1 MTMRSLVI
9 LLRRPMALAAL
20 LLMALSAPAQGQIT
34 GGISSLA
41 TILAPPL
48 SGVGTRALQFGVIVP
63 GTTSVTVLPNTP
75 RGGEF
80 RIAGV
85 KNRKSIDISFTL
97 PTQLTGPA
105 GASIPL
111 SFNGNYAGLCEIDTA
126 GLCEAASY
134 FTWNPVTTPSFRD
147 QPTRYKPGRKV
158 YQYDAYQLYLGGVA
172 LPAANQR
179 QGTYTASIG
188 VLLVI
193 N

>member
-1 MTMRSLVI
+1 
-9 LLRRPMALAAL
+9 MALAAVL
-20 LLMALSAPAQGQIT
+20 VLTLSASAHGQIT
-34 GGISSLA
+34 GGITSLA
-41 TILAPPL
+41 TILAAPL
-48 SGVGTRALQFGVIVP
+48 TGVGTRALQFGVIVP

-85 KNRKSIDISFTL
+85 KNRKSVDISFTL

-111 SFNGNYAGLCEIDTA
+111 SFNGNYAGLCEIDTS
-126 GLCEAASY
+126 GLCEIASY
-134 FTWNPVTTPSFRD
+134 FTWNPVTTPSFHD
-147 QPTRYKPGRKV
+147 QPTRYKPGRPRYV
-158 YQYDAYQLYLGGVA
+158 YDAYQVYLGGVA
-172 LPAANQR
+172 SPSATQR

>member
-1 MTMRSLVI
+1 MLSAI
-9 LLRRPMALAAL
+9 SLRRSMALAGL
-20 LLMALSAPAQGQIT
+20 LLSALSARAQGQIT
-34 GGISSLA
+34 GSMAGLVD
-41 TILAPPL
+41 ILAAPL
-48 SGVGTRALQFGVIVP
+48 SGTGTRALQFGVIVP
-63 GTTSVTVLPNTP
+63 GTTTVTVLPGSAS
-75 RGGEF
+75 GGEF

-85 KNRKSIDISFTL
+85 LNRKSVDISFTL
-97 PTQLTGPA
+97 PTQLAGPA

-172 LPAANQR
+172 SPSTTQR

-188 VLLVI
+188 LLLVV